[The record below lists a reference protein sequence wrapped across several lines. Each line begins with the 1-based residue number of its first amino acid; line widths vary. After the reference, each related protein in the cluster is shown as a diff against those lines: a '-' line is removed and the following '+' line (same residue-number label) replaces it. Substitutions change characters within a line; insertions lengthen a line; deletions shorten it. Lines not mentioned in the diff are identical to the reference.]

1 MIITVYRTTFSRWDF
16 SQKMSIV
23 DIPLDS
29 EYTSEVSTFIYFS
42 NSFYILVQW
51 PPFWCWR
58 NVYCVASLNYGG
70 SGRNDLGPTYWSFKQ
85 LPDSISICDVKQEH
99 LYIAIV
105 FVCFVIACLLFCFVF
120 YYFFFFF
127 WFIFLRDS
135 NMISISTVAFRYY
148 FIVLGNLGKP

>member
-23 DIPLDS
+23 NIPLDS
-29 EYTSEVSTFIYFS
+29 EYTSEVSTFVYFS
-42 NSFYILVQW
+42 NSFYILVQR

-85 LPDSISICDVKQEH
+85 LPDSISICDVNRAIICCCYIYLFYCCLIVCLIFLFYH
-99 LYIAIV
+99 FFLFVLYIISVNMADFNLDIIV
-105 FVCFVIACLLFCFVF
+105 IIILVS
-120 YYFFFFF
+120 F
-127 WFIFLRDS
+127 W
-135 NMISISTVAFRYY
+135 
-148 FIVLGNLGKP
+148 KP

>member
-29 EYTSEVSTFIYFS
+29 EYTSEVSTFVYFS
-42 NSFYILVQW
+42 NSFYILVQR

-85 LPDSISICDVKQEH
+85 LPDSISICDVNRGL
-99 LYIAIV
+99 LYVAVV
-105 FVCFVIACLLFCFVF
+105 FVFVIVICLFYFTFHLLVFLFFSFILF
-120 YYFFFFF
+120 YL
-127 WFIFLRDS
+127 IFLG
-135 NMISISTVAFRYY
+135 IATWF
-148 FIVLGNLGKP
+148 L